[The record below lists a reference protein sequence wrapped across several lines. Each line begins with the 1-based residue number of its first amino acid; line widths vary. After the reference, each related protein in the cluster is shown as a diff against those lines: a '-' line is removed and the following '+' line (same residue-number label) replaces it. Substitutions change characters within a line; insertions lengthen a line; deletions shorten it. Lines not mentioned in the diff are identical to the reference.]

1 MTFRPKPLDV
11 EILLDDK
18 KVIMS
23 KTDKRGIIQYVNDYF
38 CEVAQYDK
46 EELIGKPHN
55 IIRHP
60 DMPKVIFKLLWEK
73 LHKAENLYVIIKNLT
88 KYGNYY
94 WVVTKFE
101 TTFDDNGNILAHYAR
116 RKAIPKKIKNIA
128 GDIYDKI
135 RKIEAF
141 DEQLAEDSFYEILAS
156 YNLTYDQFFLELTG
170 MTQKEVDDYFLSK
183 EYNTN
188 IKSEDIVVDI
198 ENAVIEKEGNI
209 DESFILNNIE
219 NLKKQVS
226 DLKQKIQDKEKQ
238 DGSGFLG
245 GVAKDLKKEMENLK
259 HKK

>member
-1 MTFRPKPLDV
+1 
-11 EILLDDK
+11 
-18 KVIMS
+18 
-23 KTDKRGIIQYVNDYF
+23 
-38 CEVAQYDK
+38 
-46 EELIGKPHN
+46 
-55 IIRHP
+55 
-60 DMPKVIFKLLWEK
+60 
-73 LHKAENLYVIIKNLT
+73 
-88 KYGNYY
+88 
-94 WVVTKFE
+94 
-101 TTFDDNGNILAHYAR
+101 
-116 RKAIPKKIKNIA
+116 
-128 GDIYDKI
+128 
-135 RKIEAF
+135 
-141 DEQLAEDSFYEILAS
+141 
-156 YNLTYDQFFLELTG
+156 